1 MKIWVRKALSSI
13 HKFCEKQK
21 RWSVHLCRQRGL
33 RNSSHVWRGKLLLAP
48 NVGFLTRGAD
58 QLSNNISLTRLTIDS
73 IQPYWRYNSV
83 VEFTCHG
90 VTPID
95 MSSSYTL
102 HPTSQSYMS
111 EIFILMQCRMI
122 LQGLLLSY
130 YAVLFFDVCCGQ
142 NPCSITWLLD
152 DNRHYCCCETLRR
165 FEWPQGALGLRQC
178 APHLQQ
184 QCKHL

>member
-1 MKIWVRKALSSI
+1 MPVIHIGLFQKEVTALASMK
-13 HKFCEKQK
+13 
-21 RWSVHLCRQRGL
+21 
-33 RNSSHVWRGKLLLAP
+33 
-48 NVGFLTRGAD
+48 
-58 QLSNNISLTRLTIDS
+58 IDS
-73 IQPYWRYNSV
+73 IQPLQCIGEYNLV
-83 VEFTCHG
+83 VEITCHG
-90 VTPID
+90 VAPID

-122 LQGLLLSY
+122 LQGLLFVLFVLSY

-152 DNRHYCCCETLRR
+152 DNRHYCCCETLQR
-165 FEWPQGALGLRQC
+165 FEWPQGALGLMQC